1 MWYIVI
7 FTAALILDQV
17 TKIAVAAY
25 SGVAGEVVGSKHL
38 FWLIKDFIEITYS
51 ENRNGAMGLF
61 GGVKFRQIGFIVA
74 TVIIL
79 GGIAAYLIFSKK
91 KRKPWL
97 NVTLSL
103 ITSGAIGNFIDRLTT
118 VYVRD
123 FIHVIIPI
131 GKNKDIF
138 PYIFNV
144 ADMALVVGS
153 IMLVVYLFFIDDDA
167 IFKKKAPV
175 ETSEKKDE

>member
-7 FTAALILDQV
+7 FIVSLILDQI

-25 SGVAGEVVGSKHL
+25 SGVAGSVSGSKHM
-38 FWLIKDFIEITYS
+38 FWIIEDFIEITYS

-61 GGVKFRQIGFIVA
+61 GGVEFRQIAFIIA
-74 TVIIL
+74 TVVIL

-97 NVTLSL
+97 NVTLAL

-131 GKNKDIF
+131 GKNKDFF

-144 ADMALVVGS
+144 ADMALVIGS
-153 IMLVVYLFFIDDDA
+153 IMLVAYLLFIDDEA
-167 IFKKKAPV
+167 ILRRKK
-175 ETSEKKDE
+175 TSAAAENDDE

>member
-1 MWYIVI
+1 MWYIFI
-7 FTAALILDQV
+7 FVATLLLDQI
-17 TKIAVAAY
+17 TKILVASS
-25 SGVAGEVVGSKHL
+25 SGVAGSVEGSKHI

-51 ENRNGAMGLF
+51 ENKSGAMGIF
-61 GGVKFRQIGFIVA
+61 KGVKYAQVGFIVA

-79 GGIAAYLIFSKK
+79 GGIFAYLIFSKK
-91 KRKPWL
+91 KRTPWL
-97 NVTLSL
+97 NVTLAL

-131 GKNKDIF
+131 GKSGDFF

-153 IMLVVYLFFIDDDA
+153 IMLMFYLLFLDDDA
-167 IFKKKAPV
+167 VFKPTKKQT
-175 ETSEKKDE
+175 EDKDE